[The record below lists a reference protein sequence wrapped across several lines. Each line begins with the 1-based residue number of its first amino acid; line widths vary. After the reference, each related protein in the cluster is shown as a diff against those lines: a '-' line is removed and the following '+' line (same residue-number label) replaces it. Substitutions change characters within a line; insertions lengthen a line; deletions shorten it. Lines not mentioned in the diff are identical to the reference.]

1 MTRRQPFVDA
11 LFFATVA
18 TVTFEKVHW
27 SVGGDLALSDVLS
40 ALFLVAFALGRIER
54 LDGRFARS
62 AVVTFAFFLAFL
74 AVYLLGFFN
83 LETATSLAQWGK
95 GMIKFLLHFGFLFAA
110 VALVAR
116 RSERFYWSALAAF
129 CGGVVVNALYGVL
142 QLGVAQTTGGNLDA
156 AVLSPITGGA
166 SQINIYGAVEGANV
180 YRPNALTGDPNHLAI
195 ELLVPL
201 LVLLPIYLRLERGH
215 RLRIPLLL
223 TLTLLFLLELA
234 TFSRSGMLGL
244 LCGLLVLVVPYRH
257 LFVRPRFLVPLGAIF
272 VFVLVFVSQ
281 RAGFFEEVLRTRVD
295 TSGRGTST
303 HFVVYEFIP
312 DVLSQHPLFGL
323 GLNNFSV
330 YYEFVTGRD
339 NFGPHSFYV
348 ALFVESGIIGALL
361 FLAFIAYLFHRL
373 AVGRA
378 IGRGL
383 SAAGDG
389 LAARVRPLEWGLTA
403 ALVGTMASN
412 LFYLTMSFYYFYVFA
427 GLAIVAPAVFGQRLR
442 AYRRT
447 QPRTARRRP

>member
-1 MTRRQPFVDA
+1 VAVLTRRQPFVDG

-18 TVTFEKVHW
+18 TVTFEKIHW
-27 SVGGDLALSDVLS
+27 SFGSDLSLSDVLTV
-40 ALFLVAFALGRIER
+40 LFLVAFALGRIER
-54 LDGRFARS
+54 LDGRFTRS
-62 AVVTFAFFLAFL
+62 AAVTFAFFLAFL

-83 LETATSLAQWGK
+83 LETATSLTQWAK
-95 GMIKFLLHFGFLFAA
+95 GMVKFSLHFLFVFAA

-116 RSERFYWSALAAF
+116 RGERFYWWALTAF
-129 CGGVVVNALYGVL
+129 CGGMVFNALYGVL
-142 QLGVAQTTGGNLDA
+142 QLGVAQTTGANLDA

-195 ELLVPL
+195 EILVPL

-215 RLRIPLLL
+215 RLRIPLMV
-223 TLTLLFLLELA
+223 TLMLLFLIELA
-234 TFSRSGMLGL
+234 TISRSGMLGL

-257 LFVRPRFLVPLGAIF
+257 LLLRARLLLPLAGVGLAVALFVA
-272 VFVLVFVSQ
+272 Q
-281 RAGFFEEVLRTRVD
+281 RADFFQTVIKSRVD
-295 TSGRGTST
+295 TSGKGTST

-312 DVLSQHPLFGL
+312 QVLSQHPLFGL
-323 GLNNFSV
+323 GLNNFAV

-348 ALFVESGIIGALL
+348 ALFVETGIVGALL
-361 FLAFIAYLFHRL
+361 FLAFLAYVFHRL
-373 AVGRA
+373 AIGRSVGRA
-378 IGRGL
+378 L

-412 LFYLTMSFYYFYVFA
+412 FFYLTMSFYYFFVFVM
-427 GLAIVAPAVFGQRLR
+427 LAIVAPAVF
-442 AYRRT
+442 
-447 QPRTARRRP
+447 ARRLTITGS